1 MKRIELS
8 FEPEPS
14 LDHIE
19 VRVRAAAEDEE
30 VAQLLERIRARETE
44 RMTVMDE
51 TGAFQIIDVSGIIS
65 ISVEG
70 KQAKVVTE
78 SGRYT
83 VRQALQT
90 LEERLETGRFVRISR
105 YEIVNLDK
113 VLKYDFTLGGT
124 LRLELSNGTETWAS
138 RRNIPSIR
146 KKLTKGE

>member
-1 MKRIELS
+1 MKKIDLI

-19 VRVRAAAEDEE
+19 VRVRAAVKDDD
-30 VAQLLERIRARETE
+30 VAQLMERIRARETE

-90 LEERLETGRFVRISR
+90 LEERLEKGRFVRISR

-146 KKLTKGE
+146 KKLTKEE